1 MKKVNPSV
9 GENVNKPYSSNV
21 PSVQAIQTCKPPTI
35 SPAEILN
42 EIKAFLKSKY
52 KIAQE
57 RKAFGMF
64 RFYKILTREGHSSGD
79 AVASEMKVSRQTVV
93 NYARDL
99 KEMGLI
105 IAERG
110 YYGKYVPVYPLD
122 FFNKKYCKKIEKQ
135 KPPTPPSND
144 IYIYNNNISSRDI
157 SGFKYKFSENKKK
170 KIPKFFAVVAN
181 NTDRDIER
189 FYDSVQKK
197 YGAVP
202 NILVIRTD
210 IEKRKIIITT
220 RGFIKSIA
228 KKNGMDEEYVIM
240 TLKRLIYWICNK
252 SKIKYDKTTNITGL
266 CCNFIKNTKPYMLT
280 VNDIFKMVEAGY
292 DKNRKSNRKI
302 EAVGDIITKFLNTIF
317 FSCENKTE
325 RSFVPLPAQSAC
337 DNNYAKAITYEDKG

>member
-170 KIPKFFAVVAN
+170 KIPKFFAVIAN
-181 NTDRDIER
+181 NNGRDLEM
-189 FYDSVQKK
+189 FYKTVKSKYGSAPDVIIVKSDVEKSKVVITTNEFVKYVAKK
-197 YGAVP
+197 YG
-202 NILVIRTD
+202 
-210 IEKRKIIITT
+210 
-220 RGFIKSIA
+220 
-228 KKNGMDEEYVIM
+228 MDVEYVIM
-240 TLKRLIYWICNK
+240 TVKRLIYWACHK
-252 SKIKYDKTTNITGL
+252 SRIKYEKMTNITGL
-266 CCNFIKNTKPYMLT
+266 CCSFIKNTKPYMLT
-280 VNDIFKMVEAGY
+280 VNDIFKMVEAVY

-302 EAVGDIITKFLNTIF
+302 ESVGDIATKFLNTLF
-317 FSCENKTE
+317 FLRENKTE
-325 RSFVPLPAQSAC
+325 RSVVPLPAQSARE
-337 DNNYAKAITYEDKG
+337 NNYKNILQI